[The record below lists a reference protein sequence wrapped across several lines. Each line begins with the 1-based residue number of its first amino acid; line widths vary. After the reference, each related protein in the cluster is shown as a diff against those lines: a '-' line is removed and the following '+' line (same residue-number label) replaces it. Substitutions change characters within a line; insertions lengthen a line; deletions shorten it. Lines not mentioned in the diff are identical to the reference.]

1 MISSYFIKGAETAWL
16 TSWLKLIESIFWL
29 LKLGLEFW
37 STLCVKIQTLASGS
51 PFHNCFTLHPPSSFP
66 DINECDMV
74 NDCHQECINTNGSF
88 TCECLEGFVL
98 DSNNRT
104 CSGMQISPCDYVDAW
119 LTTYS
124 CGWFICSTVAPG
136 NECPQNNSCSQNCL
150 RINGTQIEQCSC
162 RRGYQLSSDNTT
174 CDGTDIVIHSECVL
188 VALAIVMVITMS
200 DCFYE
205 PLPPLLNRCE
215 WMFAGTSL
223 PAVM

>member
-1 MISSYFIKGAETAWL
+1 
-16 TSWLKLIESIFWL
+16 
-29 LKLGLEFW
+29 
-37 STLCVKIQTLASGS
+37 
-51 PFHNCFTLHPPSSFP
+51 
-66 DINECDMV
+66 MV

-88 TCECLEGFVL
+88 TCECQEGFVL

-174 CDGTDIVIHSECVL
+174 CDGTDIVIHSKCVL
-188 VALAIVMVITMS
+188 VKCSVGHSYGHYHVWLLLWA
-200 DCFYE
+200 
-205 PLPPLLNRCE
+205 PPTTSQQM
-215 WMFAGTSL
+215 WMNVCWNL
-223 PAVM
+223 PASSYVTTLRGHLYAHAEMATDSMRMESPAMVWYFHIL